1 MAAKK
6 TPTKSL
12 LDDVRESVTESRSG
26 FPPWHERLSEQDRA
40 EVYAIREAF
49 QRGEIKCKAFTLAR
63 VMSAKL
69 AERGVID
76 MRPQT
81 FSRWLR
87 NQD

>member
-1 MAAKK
+1 MAKK
-6 TPTKSL
+6 PTPTKSL

-40 EVYAIREAF
+40 EVFSIREAF

-63 VMSAKL
+63 VMAAKL